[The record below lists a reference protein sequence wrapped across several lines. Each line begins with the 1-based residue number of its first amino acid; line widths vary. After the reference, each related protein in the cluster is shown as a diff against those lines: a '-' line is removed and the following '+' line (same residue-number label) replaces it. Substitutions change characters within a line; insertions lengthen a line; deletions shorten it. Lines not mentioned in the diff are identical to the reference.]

1 MKAIDILEWIVKES
15 INGEFLNLVDVPEEG
30 NEEWE
35 QNEGWWLNQ
44 FGMYPPCPIE
54 KGKYLYYYTSAID
67 EEIDNG
73 CYVQPDATIE
83 LSDEHGFDYIYL
95 YKVEDVFNV

>member
-1 MKAIDILEWIVKES
+1 
-15 INGEFLNLVDVPEEG
+15 
-30 NEEWE
+30 
-35 QNEGWWLNQ
+35 
-44 FGMYPPCPIE
+44 MYPPCPIE

-95 YKVEDVFNV
+95 YKVED